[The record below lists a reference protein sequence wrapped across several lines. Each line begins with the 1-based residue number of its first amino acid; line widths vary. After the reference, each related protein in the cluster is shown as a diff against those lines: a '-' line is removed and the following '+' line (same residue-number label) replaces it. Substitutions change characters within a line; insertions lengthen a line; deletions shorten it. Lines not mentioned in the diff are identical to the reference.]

1 MKLDTH
7 ENLFAKSKHLCLIK
21 FSKMIHYQQ
30 ITRQIERKAVKYIIS
45 RHKEFA
51 HLSILDKEHLIVE
64 AKNKLEDITLFANL
78 FFIISTSMLI
88 LKLLIV

>member
-1 MKLDTH
+1 VPYIVVALNKVDMVEDAELL
-7 ENLFAKSKHLCLIK
+7 ELVE
-21 FSKMIHYQQ
+21 MEV
-30 ITRQIERKAVKYIIS
+30 REKYFIS